1 MTRQADC
8 TLSASLMELIAEQ
21 GLDAVPEL
29 IRIIINAAMQAERQQ
44 YLNAAPYERTEERL
58 GYSNGFKPKTVTTRM
73 GKVTFAVPQVRD
85 GSFYPQALEKGLRS
99 ERALTLALA
108 EMYVQGVSTRKVAAI
123 TEQLCGVE
131 LSSTQ
136 VSRAAAQLDEVL
148 ERWRTRPLGITP
160 YLLLDARYEK
170 VRIDGQCVMQ
180 PFCLPK
186 ASPPM
191 ASALSWAS
199 RFRSANR
206 RCIGARSSRACSHAG

>member
-1 MTRQADC
+1 MTRQSDC
-8 TLSASLMELIAEQ
+8 TLSDSLVELLADQ
-21 GLDAVPEL
+21 GLDALPEL

-44 YLNAAPYERTEERL
+44 YLNAAPYERTDERR
-58 GYSNGFKPKTVTTRM
+58 GYANGFKPKTVTTRV
-73 GKVTFAVPQVRD
+73 GKVAFAVPQVRD

-123 TEQLCGVE
+123 TEHLCGVE

-148 ERWRTRPLGITP
+148 ERWRTRPLGVTP

-170 VRIDGQCVMQ
+170 VRIDGQVRDAAVLLALGITAEISQ
-180 PFCLPK
+180 PLFCKFGHVP
-186 ASPPM
+186 
-191 ASALSWAS
+191 
-199 RFRSANR
+199 
-206 RCIGARSSRACSHAG
+206 